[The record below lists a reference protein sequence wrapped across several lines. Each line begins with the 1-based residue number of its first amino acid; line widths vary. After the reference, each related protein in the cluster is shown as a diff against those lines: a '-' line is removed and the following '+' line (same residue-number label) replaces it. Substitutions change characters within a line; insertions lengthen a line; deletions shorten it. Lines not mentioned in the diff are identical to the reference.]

1 MKQPTGTNTMLAAIK
16 YLFSSKL
23 ARRNAATIQAFNAH
37 QRKELIIKAQ
47 VLLDQCSYN
56 DLHRIFE
63 ISSTLQALSGVA
75 ISEKK
80 TIIVQGASNR
90 FIVNYLGNGQT
101 RANFV

>member
-1 MKQPTGTNTMLAAIK
+1 MINAIK

-23 ARRNAATIQAFNAH
+23 QRRNAATLATFNA
-37 QRKELIIKAQ
+37 QQKRELIIKAQ

-56 DLHRIFE
+56 DLSRIFE
-63 ISSTLQALSGVA
+63 ISSTLSALSNVA

-80 TIIVQGASNR
+80 TIIVQGANNR

-101 RANFV
+101 RANFI

>member
-1 MKQPTGTNTMLAAIK
+1 MLEAIK
-16 YLFSSKL
+16 WLFSSKL
-23 ARRNAATIQAFNAH
+23 QRRNAATIATFNAH
-37 QRKELIIKAQ
+37 QKRELVIRAQ

-56 DLHRIFE
+56 DLSRIFE

-80 TIIVQGASNR
+80 TIIVQGARNR

-101 RANFV
+101 RANFI

>member
-1 MKQPTGTNTMLAAIK
+1 MISLIK

-23 ARRNAATIQAFNAH
+23 QRRNANTIATFNAQ
-37 QRKELIIKAQ
+37 QRKELLIKAQ

-56 DLHRIFE
+56 DLSRIFE
-63 ISSTLQALSGVA
+63 ISSTLQALSSVA
-75 ISEKK
+75 IADKK
-80 TIIVQGASNR
+80 TIIVQGARNR

>member
-1 MKQPTGTNTMLAAIK
+1 MLNAVK

-23 ARRNAATIQAFNAH
+23 QRRNQATITTFNA
-37 QRKELIIKAQ
+37 QQKRELLIKAQ

-56 DLHRIFE
+56 DLSRIFE
-63 ISSTLQALSGVA
+63 ISSTLSALSSVA
-75 ISEKK
+75 INEKR
-80 TIIVQGASNR
+80 TIIVQGANNR

>member
-1 MKQPTGTNTMLAAIK
+1 MLNAVK

-23 ARRNAATIQAFNAH
+23 QRRNQATITTFNA
-37 QRKELIIKAQ
+37 QQKRELLIKAQ

-56 DLHRIFE
+56 DLSRIFE
-63 ISSTLQALSGVA
+63 ISSTLSALSSVA
-75 ISEKK
+75 INEKR
-80 TIIVQGASNR
+80 TIIVQGAKNR

>member
-1 MKQPTGTNTMLAAIK
+1 MVSLIK

-23 ARRNAATIQAFNAH
+23 ARRNANTIAAFNAQ
-37 QRKELIIKAQ
+37 QRKELLIKAQ

-56 DLHRIFE
+56 DLSRIFE
-63 ISSTLQALSGVA
+63 ISSTLQALSSVA

-80 TIIVQGASNR
+80 TIVVQGANNR

-101 RANFV
+101 RANFI

>member
-1 MKQPTGTNTMLAAIK
+1 MLAAIK

-23 ARRNAATIQAFNAH
+23 ARRNANTIAAFNAQ

-47 VLLDQCSYN
+47 VLLDQCTYN
-56 DLHRIFE
+56 DLSRIFE
-63 ISSTLQALSGVA
+63 ISSTLQELSSVA

-80 TIIVQGASNR
+80 SIIVQGARNR
-90 FIVNYLGNGQT
+90 FIVNYLGNGQA

>member
-1 MKQPTGTNTMLAAIK
+1 MINAVK

-23 ARRNAATIQAFNAH
+23 QRRNQATITTFNA
-37 QRKELIIKAQ
+37 QQKRELIIKAQ

-56 DLHRIFE
+56 DLSRIFE
-63 ISSTLQALSGVA
+63 ISSTLSALSSVA
-75 ISEKK
+75 INEKR
-80 TIIVQGASNR
+80 TIIVQGANNR

>member
-1 MKQPTGTNTMLAAIK
+1 MIKAIK

-23 ARRNAATIQAFNAH
+23 QRRNAATIQAFNA
-37 QRKELIIKAQ
+37 QQKRELLIKAQ

-56 DLHRIFE
+56 DLSRIFE
-63 ISSTLQALSGVA
+63 ISSTLSALSSVA
-75 ISEKK
+75 INEKR
-80 TIIVQGASNR
+80 TIIVQGANNR

>member
-1 MKQPTGTNTMLAAIK
+1 MLKAIK

-23 ARRNAATIQAFNAH
+23 QRRNQATIQAFNAQ

-56 DLHRIFE
+56 DLSRIFE
-63 ISSTLQALSGVA
+63 ITSTLSALSSVA
-75 ISEKK
+75 IADKK
-80 TIIVQGASNR
+80 TIIVQGAKNR

>member
-1 MKQPTGTNTMLAAIK
+1 MINAIK

-23 ARRNAATIQAFNAH
+23 QRRNAATITTFNA
-37 QRKELIIKAQ
+37 QQKRELIIKAQ

-56 DLHRIFE
+56 DLSRIFE
-63 ISSTLQALSGVA
+63 ISSTLSALSSVA
-75 ISEKK
+75 INEKR
-80 TIIVQGASNR
+80 TIIVQGANNR

>member
-1 MKQPTGTNTMLAAIK
+1 MISLIK

-23 ARRNAATIQAFNAH
+23 QRRNANTIQAFNAQ
-37 QRKELIIKAQ
+37 QRKELLIKAR

-56 DLHRIFE
+56 DLSRIFE
-63 ISSTLQALSGVA
+63 ISSTLSALSNVA
-75 ISEKK
+75 IAEKK
-80 TIIVQGASNR
+80 TIVVQGAQNK

>member
-1 MKQPTGTNTMLAAIK
+1 MLAALK

-23 ARRNAATIQAFNAH
+23 ARRNQATIQAFNA
-37 QRKELIIKAQ
+37 QQKRELIIKAQ

-56 DLHRIFE
+56 DLSRIFE
-63 ISSTLQALSGVA
+63 ISGTLQALSSVA
-75 ISEKK
+75 INEKR
-80 TIIVQGASNR
+80 TIIVQGANNR

>member
-1 MKQPTGTNTMLAAIK
+1 MLTALK

-23 ARRNAATIQAFNAH
+23 ARRNAATTQAFNAQ
-37 QRKELIIKAQ
+37 QRKELLIKAQ

-56 DLHRIFE
+56 DLSRIFE
-63 ISSTLQALSGVA
+63 IISTLQALSGIA

-80 TIIVQGASNR
+80 TIIVQGAKNR

>member
-1 MKQPTGTNTMLAAIK
+1 MLAAIK

-23 ARRNAATIQAFNAH
+23 QRRNANTIQSFNA
-37 QRKELIIKAQ
+37 QQKREIIIKAQ

-56 DLHRIFE
+56 DLSRIFE
-63 ISSTLQALSGVA
+63 ISSTLQALSSVA

-80 TIIVQGASNR
+80 TIIVQGARNR

>member
-1 MKQPTGTNTMLAAIK
+1 MINAIK

-23 ARRNAATIQAFNAH
+23 ARRNAATIQAFNA
-37 QRKELIIKAQ
+37 QQKRELLIKAQ

-56 DLHRIFE
+56 DLSRIFE
-63 ISSTLQALSGVA
+63 ISSTLSALSSVA
-75 ISEKK
+75 INEKR
-80 TIIVQGASNR
+80 TIIVQGANNR

>member
-1 MKQPTGTNTMLAAIK
+1 MLEAIR

-23 ARRNAATIQAFNAH
+23 QRRNAATIATFNA
-37 QRKELIIKAQ
+37 QQKRELLIKAQ

-56 DLHRIFE
+56 DLSRIFE
-63 ISSTLQALSGVA
+63 ISSTLQALSNVA

-80 TIIVQGASNR
+80 TIIVQGAKNR
-90 FIVNYLGNGQT
+90 FIVNYLGNGQA

>member
-1 MKQPTGTNTMLAAIK
+1 MLNAVK

-23 ARRNAATIQAFNAH
+23 ARRNAATIQAFNA
-37 QRKELIIKAQ
+37 QQKRELLIKAQ

-56 DLHRIFE
+56 DLSRIFE
-63 ISSTLQALSGVA
+63 ISSTLSALSSVA
-75 ISEKK
+75 INEKR
-80 TIIVQGASNR
+80 TIIVQGAKNR

>member
-1 MKQPTGTNTMLAAIK
+1 MINAIK

-23 ARRNAATIQAFNAH
+23 QRRNANTIQAFNAQ

-47 VLLDQCSYN
+47 VLLDQCSYS
-56 DLHRIFE
+56 DLSRIFE
-63 ISSTLQALSGVA
+63 ISSTLSALSSVA

-80 TIIVQGASNR
+80 SIIVQGARNR
-90 FIVNYLGNGQT
+90 FIVNYLGNGQA